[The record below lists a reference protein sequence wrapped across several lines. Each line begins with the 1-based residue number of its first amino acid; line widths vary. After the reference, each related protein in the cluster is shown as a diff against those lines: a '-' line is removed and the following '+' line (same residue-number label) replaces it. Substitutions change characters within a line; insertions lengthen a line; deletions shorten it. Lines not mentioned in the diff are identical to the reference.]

1 MAAKKLVVVESPTK
15 ARTIAGYLGD
25 GYIVESSIGHVR
37 DLPRNAADV
46 PKAHKGKKWARL
58 GVDVDNDFETLYIV
72 PAEKKKQVKVL
83 KELLK
88 GVDTLYLATDE
99 DREGESIAWH
109 LLELL
114 KPKVEVK
121 RMVFH
126 EITPAA
132 INEALENPRE
142 VDRRLVDAQ
151 EARRIL
157 DRLFGY
163 EVSPV
168 LWKKVKPRLSAGR
181 VQSPATRILVERERE
196 RMAFVAAGYWD
207 LEGEFAR
214 ADGHGGGFAAT
225 LIAIDDKRIASGK
238 DFGADGEMKSDEVI
252 RLDEAAARALASDLD
267 NADFAIHSVERK
279 PWRRKPNPP
288 FRTSTLQQEAGRK
301 LRFSAARTMRT
312 AQRLYEQGY
321 ITYMRTDSIALS
333 GAAIASARREI
344 TSRFGADYV
353 PDKPRVWSKK
363 VKNAQEAHEA
373 IRPAGDKFR
382 DPKEVAGQVAD
393 GDQSRLYELIWQ
405 RTLASEMQDATGESV
420 QVRLGAAAG
429 SKDTTFAASGRI
441 IGFPGFLAVYDNQA
455 PDEERPLPALAEGD
469 ALKTLQVDVKGHE
482 TKPPARYT
490 EASLVERLEELGIGR
505 PSTYASIISTIQ
517 DRGYAWKKGAA
528 LVPSFTAF
536 ATVTLLEQHFP
547 TLVDYRFTANMED
560 ELDSIANGEEES
572 VPWLR
577 RFYFGNGAPGLAEM
591 VNLNLEE
598 IDARAVNSIP
608 LGKDA
613 AGREILARVG
623 RYGPYVQRGEDT
635 ASIPDDIAPDEL
647 TIERATEFL
656 EAPSD
661 DRELGKDLATGLSVF
676 VKAGRFGPYIQL
688 GELDPDSKEKP
699 KTASLFKTMT
709 PETIT
714 FEQAQELLSL
724 PRVVGIDPGDSE
736 EITAQNGRYG
746 PYLKKVGDSRSLETE
761 EQIFSVTLAE
771 AQEIFAQPKRRRGA
785 RPPLKELGPDPST
798 GKNMIVK
805 EGRFGPYVTDGETNA
820 SLRTGD
826 SPERIDV
833 DRASELLAERR
844 SKGPATPKSPTKKKA
859 PARKKAA
866 AKKPPA
872 KKPPAKKKA
881 PAKKPAAKKAPAK
894 TKESAEK
901 ASAAST
907 DSDS

>member
-1 MAAKKLVVVESPTK
+1 
-15 ARTIAGYLGD
+15 
-25 GYIVESSIGHVR
+25 
-37 DLPRNAADV
+37 
-46 PKAHKGKKWARL
+46 
-58 GVDVDNDFETLYIV
+58 
-72 PAEKKKQVKVL
+72 
-83 KELLK
+83 
-88 GVDTLYLATDE
+88 
-99 DREGESIAWH
+99 
-109 LLELL
+109 
-114 KPKVEVK
+114 
-121 RMVFH
+121 
-126 EITPAA
+126 
-132 INEALENPRE
+132 
-142 VDRRLVDAQ
+142 
-151 EARRIL
+151 
-157 DRLFGY
+157 
-163 EVSPV
+163 
-168 LWKKVKPRLSAGR
+168 
-181 VQSPATRILVERERE
+181 
-196 RMAFVAAGYWD
+196 
-207 LEGEFAR
+207 
-214 ADGHGGGFAAT
+214 
-225 LIAIDDKRIASGK
+225 
-238 DFGADGEMKSDEVI
+238 
-252 RLDEAAARALASDLD
+252 ARALASDLEG
-267 NADFAIHSVERK
+267 ADFSVRSVERK

-321 ITYMRTDSIALS
+321 ITYMRTDSIALAES
-333 GAAIASARREI
+333 AITSARREI
-344 TSRFGADYV
+344 TSRFGPDYV
-353 PDKPRVWSKK
+353 PAKPRVWKKK

-382 DPKEVAGQVAD
+382 DPKEVAGLVAD

-455 PDEERPLPALAEGD
+455 PDDERPLPALSDGD
-469 ALKTLQVDVKGHE
+469 PLKALQVEVKGHE

-547 TLVDYRFTANMED
+547 SLVDYRFTANMED
-560 ELDSIANGEEES
+560 ELDGIANGDQES
-572 VPWLR
+572 IPWLR
-577 RFYFGNGAPGLAEM
+577 RFYFGNGRPGLAEM

-608 LGKDA
+608 LGTDA
-613 AGREILARVG
+613 EGRMILARVG
-623 RYGPYVQRGEDT
+623 RYGPYVQRGDDT
-635 ASIPDDIAPDEL
+635 ASIPEDIAPDEL
-647 TIERATEFL
+647 TVERATGFL
-656 EAPSD
+656 EAPSN
-661 DRELGKDLATGLSVF
+661 DRELGKDPATGLGVF

-714 FEQAQELLSL
+714 FEQALELLSL
-724 PRVVGIDPGDSE
+724 PRAVGIDPEDGE
-736 EITAQNGRYG
+736 EIVAQNGRYG
-746 PYLKKVGDSRSLETE
+746 PYLKKAGDSRSLETE
-761 EQIFSVTLAE
+761 EQIFTVTLAE
-771 AQEIFAQPKRRRGA
+771 AQELFAQPKRRRGA

-826 SPERIDV
+826 SPERIDA

-844 SKGPATPKSPTKKKA
+844 SKGPATPRSPA
-859 PARKKAA
+859 KKAA
-866 AKKPPA
+866 
-872 KKPPAKKKA
+872 AKKKA
-881 PAKKPAAKKAPAK
+881 PAKKSSAKKKSSAQKKAPAK
-894 TKESAEK
+894 KPVAQTKAAAKK
-901 ASAAST
+901 AAAAT
-907 DSDS
+907 PGADADS